1 MRRFGNLSTGFC
13 SGWMRIR
20 GAPTQEDASW
30 PQWRGRRSPVWV
42 VFHTTL
48 QTQFGQL
55 AQRIVD
61 YRTQNGPFAT
71 VDALDDVSGIGPAT
85 MADLRPLITV

>member
-1 MRRFGNLSTGFC
+1 MAAATAPAAPGSVPSAGA
-13 SGWMRIR
+13 SGVLININ
-20 GAPTQEDASW
+20 TASETDLEAL
-30 PQWRGRRSPVWV
+30 PGIGPV
-42 VFHTTL
+42 
-48 QTQFGQL
+48 L